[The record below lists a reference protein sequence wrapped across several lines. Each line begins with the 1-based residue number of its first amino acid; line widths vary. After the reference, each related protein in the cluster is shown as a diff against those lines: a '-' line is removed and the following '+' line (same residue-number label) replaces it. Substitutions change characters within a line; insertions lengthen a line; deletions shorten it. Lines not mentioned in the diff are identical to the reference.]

1 MPARVAFAAM
11 LAALAVASGP
21 ASADDATTRRLDAA
35 HSRAAFSVAHVY
47 VSHVGGSVPVQSGSV
62 VLAAGSAVPI
72 RIEATLDPK
81 RLHTD
86 DPDRD
91 DDLQG
96 PDWFDTARCPTWTF
110 ASTSVT
116 AGPDDTFVANGTL
129 SVHGVSQPIAL
140 QGKTVRGLPN
150 PVYHA
155 VGHASR
161 HAFGMRKTAMDG
173 LIGDDVEITID
184 ATLAP

>member
-1 MPARVAFAAM
+1 MSARVLAAL
-11 LAALAVASGP
+11 LAALAVASRP
-21 ASADDATTRRLDAA
+21 VSADDGATRRLDVA
-35 HSRAAFSVAHVY
+35 HSHAAFSVSHVY
-47 VSHVGGSVPVQSGSV
+47 VSKVSGSVPVSSGSV

-72 RIEATLDPK
+72 RIDAVLDPK
-81 RLHTD
+81 RVHTD

-96 PDWFDTARCPTWTF
+96 PDWFDTAHYPSWTF
-110 ASTSVT
+110 VSTSVA
-116 AGPDDTFVANGTL
+116 AGADGTFVANGTL
-129 SVHGVSQPIAL
+129 TVHGISQPLAL
-140 QGKTVRGLPN
+140 HVTTVRGLPN

-184 ATLAP
+184 AAVAP